1 MKHMIIILTILLI
14 TTLAFAQYKIPHSV
28 IGSGGAV
35 IANSSHRING
45 TVGQN
50 IIGSASGSSFSS
62 GTGFWYLQG
71 RIMTDVEQIRTE
83 MPDKYFLNQNYPNPF
98 NPSTNIKFNIPK
110 TSYVTLKIFNML
122 GQEVAELVNEEKQP
136 GVYEVNWNASGF
148 ASSVYFYKLIAK
160 DIATHSNQFLE
171 VKKLILIK

>member
-98 NPSTNIKFNIPK
+98 NPSTTISFSIP
-110 TSYVTLKIFNML
+110 TSEFVTLKVYDVL
-122 GQEVAELVNEEKQP
+122 GREVATLANENLTAGSYSYNFDANNLTS
-136 GVYEVNWNASGF
+136 GVDL
-148 ASSVYFYKLIAK
+148 YKLQAGK
-160 DIATHSNQFLE
+160 YNE
-171 VKKLILIK
+171 MKKLVLTK